1 MGIDKM
7 NKGAV
12 YDSLI
17 DASKIIQEEGG
28 DLKGAIKIRYFT
40 KQIINAISKNLD
52 KSADLKK
59 QIDAAILKGE
69 IQKDI
74 NKTKMSDF
82 DKQLAILEKKQ
93 LADKKAL
100 GGNFCS
106 MKHWCATKAKGTL
119 VNK

>member
-7 NKGAV
+7 NKAT

-17 DASKIIQEEGG
+17 DASKIIQAEGG
-28 DLKGAIKIRYFT
+28 DLKGAIKSGSLQSQLIS
-40 KQIINAISKNLD
+40 AISKNLD

-59 QIDAAILKGE
+59 KIDSAVLKAE

-82 DKQLAILEKKQ
+82 DL
-93 LADKKAL
+93 
-100 GGNFCS
+100 
-106 MKHWCATKAKGTL
+106 ATKKVL
-119 VNK
+119 KNRKKH